1 MKSNISICCGI
12 CLDEMLSHIIEI
24 ISPDAVDSVYTEEKS
39 TGNKKKHFISLKS
52 KAILSKREFADFL
65 SDWIIKNFEQKIMFE
80 ILRQNF
86 ISLTSGDILVI
97 VKEASGQI
105 DEETHSVYSQI
116 ISRQLFEY
124 LSQSNILNIEG
135 FVRFRLREYR
145 EQLEILLYDTI
156 DDYLAEKEYEAFIDM
171 LCAYVDVQ
179 YPVLDLI
186 HIRENDDGSFSFYD
200 FSQNNISIVC
210 ENELRSEMPEAL
222 LSNEDKLISILLI
235 LIPKRIIWHKRK
247 NDKHSNLLNTIEKIF
262 KDRLSVCDGCNLCE
276 K

>member
-1 MKSNISICCGI
+1 M

-24 ISPDAVDSVYTEEKS
+24 ISPEAVDSVYTEEKN
-39 TGNKKKHFISLKS
+39 TGNKKKHFISFKS
-52 KAILSKREFADFL
+52 RAILSKRKLTDFL

-80 ILRQNF
+80 ILKQNF
-86 ISLTSGDILVI
+86 VSLTTGDISVI

-105 DEETHSVYSQI
+105 DEETRSIYSKI
-116 ISRQLFEY
+116 ISRQLSEY

-145 EQLEILLYDTI
+145 DQLEILLYDTI

-171 LCAYVDVQ
+171 LCAYVDFQ

-235 LIPKRIIWHKRK
+235 LIPKRIIWHKCK
-247 NDKHSNLLNTIEKIF
+247 NDKYPNLLNTVEKIF
-262 KDRLSVCDGCNLCE
+262 KDRLSVCDGCSLC
-276 K
+276 KK